1 MDRKEYLKGL
11 AFGTSGFI
19 MWGLLPLYWKMV
31 QAISPYQVFSHR
43 VIWSFV
49 FVLGILHYKGL
60 LKGFKR
66 VVFDRGQLKRILLPA
81 FFISVNWLLYI
92 WAVNNNYVIETSL
105 GYFINPLVLTVFG
118 AIFYKERLNRL
129 QKIGVFFAVAGVLV
143 KTLYYGRVPVIALT
157 LAFAFASYGL
167 FKKKSSLTSLEG
179 LGLETLIISI
189 PALGY
194 LLLME
199 SQGGGIIGNLSLLFW
214 PLIMLSGVMTATPLI
229 FYSEAVKR
237 LPLSIMG
244 FLQYIAPTIMMVLA
258 IFVFKEPFDLIELG
272 AFTLIW
278 IGLGFFSYSQYLLL
292 KG

>member
-11 AFGTSGFI
+11 AFGVSGFI
-19 MWGLLPLYWKMV
+19 LWGLLPLYWKTV

-43 VIWSFV
+43 VVWSFI
-49 FVLGILHYKGL
+49 FVLGILKYK
-60 LKGFKR
+60 
-66 VVFDRGQLKRILLPA
+66 GQLKAFLGVITDLKQVKHILLPA

-129 QKIGVFFAVAGVLV
+129 QAIGVGFAVAGVLV
-143 KTLYYGRVPVIALT
+143 KTLYYGRVPLIALT
-157 LAFAFASYGL
+157 LAFAFALYGL
-167 FKKKSSLTSLEG
+167 FKKKSSLTSLQG
-179 LGLETLIISI
+179 LGLETLLISL
-189 PALGY
+189 PAVGY
-194 LLLME
+194 LFFME
-199 SQGGGIIGNLSLLFW
+199 GQGQGIVGNLPLLFW

-258 IFVFKEPFDLIELG
+258 IFIFKEPFNVIELG
-272 AFTLIW
+272 AFSLIW
-278 IGLGFFSYSQYLLL
+278 IGLGFFSYSQYRLL